1 MSPDTQNLPV
11 PSMAKLPDVGSAP
24 VFGSPTGTK
33 PKQKS
38 QVASFLNS
46 ASLPTPGETGTKTLT
61 GT

>member
-1 MSPDTQNLPV
+1 MSPDTESLPV
-11 PSMAKLPDVGSAP
+11 PSMAKLPDVGTTP
-24 VFGSPTGTK
+24 VFGAQGSK

-46 ASLPTPGETGTKTLT
+46 ASLPSPGDTGTKTLT